1 MKVCTK
7 LFETMQTKIDNL
19 NNTLQENLVAI
30 RVVKAF
36 VREGYERI
44 KFKKSND
51 ELMDAA
57 LAVGLRI
64 IAIMPV
70 MMLALNG
77 ATVAVLYFG
86 GGMVMGGTFEL
97 GDLQAFINYIVQI
110 LMSVMMVAMSLL
122 QLSRLRPAP
131 TASRRCWRQ
140 SPLWRTSRRGRS
152 AGRPSP
158 GRRRT
163 ERTTS
168 CPPPGA
174 RWSSGTSPS
183 NMWPRAAGT
192 TCSPT
197 SASM

>member
-1 MKVCTK
+1 
-7 LFETMQTKIDNL
+7 
-19 NNTLQENLVAI
+19 
-30 RVVKAF
+30 
-36 VREGYERI
+36 
-44 KFKKSND
+44 
-51 ELMDAA
+51 
-57 LAVGLRI
+57 
-64 IAIMPV
+64 
-70 MMLALNG
+70 
-77 ATVAVLYFG
+77 
-86 GGMVMGGTFEL
+86 MGGTFEL

-122 QLSRLRPAP
+122 QLSRAQACAHRIKEVLE
-131 TASRRCWRQ
+131 TE
-140 SPLWRTSRRGRS
+140 
-152 AGRPSP
+152 PSVENKPEGEICRAALP